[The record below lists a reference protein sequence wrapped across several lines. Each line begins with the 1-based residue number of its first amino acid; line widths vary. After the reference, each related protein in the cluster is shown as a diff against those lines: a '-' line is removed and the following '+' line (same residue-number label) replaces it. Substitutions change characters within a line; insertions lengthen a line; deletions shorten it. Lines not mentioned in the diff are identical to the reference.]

1 MINFHFCLW
10 KLTDLYQKF
19 LENIFNI
26 ATQKKDRMY
35 QTVKMYCLSAPSE
48 LNYWE
53 RKNFGKSDFWWWDQ
67 IMTFEPCQNKQDL
80 NVYLFKVIWYYFV
93 KGSKRLQMLIFNL
106 KSLIVQTFLIK
117 LQYLT
122 VQKAIWPFSKMF
134 LILNV
139 CHIKERIWFSL
150 H

>member
-1 MINFHFCLW
+1 MINFHFCLQ
-10 KLTDLYQKF
+10 KLNDLYQKF

-26 ATQKKDRMY
+26 ASQKKERMY
-35 QTVKMYCLSAPSE
+35 QTVKMYYLSVPSE
-48 LNYWE
+48 LSYWE

-67 IMTFEPCQNKQDL
+67 IMTFEPYQNKQDL
-80 NVYLFKVIWYYFV
+80 NVYLFEVIWYSFV

-122 VQKAIWPFSKMF
+122 VQKAIWPFWKGF
-134 LILNV
+134 WL
-139 CHIKERIWFSL
+139 
-150 H
+150 